1 MVVVLAGPSR
11 ARRSKRRAL
20 SMGGLVVSGCTLSH
34 IRGRISL
41 AIRHIVSRLLSIT
54 GRWEGVYKR
63 CPGFMSINR
72 VKDSDS
78 QSFFID
84 YIEIKSCRIRLFTT
98 SSTQVC
104 PIGQPTLSF
113 GPFEHDAPHAQKHKT
128 IGIHRL

>member
-41 AIRHIVSRLLSIT
+41 AIRHCFASSEHYRSLGRSIQT
-54 GRWEGVYKR
+54 LPRFHEYQQ
-63 CPGFMSINR
+63 

-104 PIGQPTLSF
+104 PIGQPTSSF